1 VTNPKHLLSKQNK
14 INYVIEFSITKGFL
28 KGSLLENSVLKNL
41 SILYVE
47 DEKELRLVVEE
58 NISYFV
64 KDVITAVNGE
74 EGLELF
80 TNRRDEIDLIITDIL
95 MPKIDGI
102 EMVKN
107 IRKLDINVP
116 IIFTTAF
123 SDTEYLQKAA
133 GLSVDG
139 YIMKPIDIE
148 ELMNAIQK
156 ASLKV
161 DNIRLSKELE
171 DTAKKL
177 NILNKNLEAEVEK
190 KAADLK
196 ALNIML
202 EKKNKELS
210 RQLYTDELT
219 GIFNR
224 KALVKDL
231 ETAINPFVAI
241 IDIDAF
247 KSINSFYGSEI
258 GNFILIEFA
267 KFLNEIKKESDIRL
281 YRTGS
286 DEFVLLK
293 ENATECTIA
302 ENFIKEIIKKIKQK
316 VFYHPKIG
324 HEIDIDI
331 TIGASSFKKGDCLKN
346 ADLALKKAKKERL
359 PYLFYSD
366 KIQIER
372 EFENDIKWTKIVKE
386 AISENRV
393 VLYFQ
398 PIVDLNKNI
407 KKYECLVRLI
417 ENEEIVPPFFFLEV
431 AKKAKLYPSL
441 TKIIIEKAFEISKD
455 KNIVLTI
462 NLSAQDITDEEM
474 VEYIKSKLNEYGV
487 AKNIVFEILESE
499 SIYNFDKALKFI
511 NDVKQMGAMI
521 AIDDFGSGYSNFSY
535 LLKLKPDFIKIDGS
549 LIKNIDKDDN
559 AYIIV
564 KTIVEFAKKL
574 DIKTVGEFVHSE
586 DVFKRVAQIGIDK
599 FQGFYFGKPEAIL
612 K

>member
-1 VTNPKHLLSKQNK
+1 MTNSKHLLSKQNK

-267 KFLNEIKKESDIRL
+267 KFLNEIK
-281 YRTGS
+281 
-286 DEFVLLK
+286 
-293 ENATECTIA
+293 
-302 ENFIKEIIKKIKQK
+302 
-316 VFYHPKIG
+316 
-324 HEIDIDI
+324 
-331 TIGASSFKKGDCLKN
+331 
-346 ADLALKKAKKERL
+346 
-359 PYLFYSD
+359 
-366 KIQIER
+366 
-372 EFENDIKWTKIVKE
+372 
-386 AISENRV
+386 NR
-393 VLYFQ
+393 
-398 PIVDLNKNI
+398 
-407 KKYECLVRLI
+407 
-417 ENEEIVPPFFFLEV
+417 
-431 AKKAKLYPSL
+431 
-441 TKIIIEKAFEISKD
+441 
-455 KNIVLTI
+455 
-462 NLSAQDITDEEM
+462 
-474 VEYIKSKLNEYGV
+474 
-487 AKNIVFEILESE
+487 
-499 SIYNFDKALKFI
+499 
-511 NDVKQMGAMI
+511 
-521 AIDDFGSGYSNFSY
+521 FG
-535 LLKLKPDFIKIDGS
+535 
-549 LIKNIDKDDN
+549 
-559 AYIIV
+559 
-564 KTIVEFAKKL
+564 
-574 DIKTVGEFVHSE
+574 
-586 DVFKRVAQIGIDK
+586 
-599 FQGFYFGKPEAIL
+599 
-612 K
+612 